1 MRIVLWKADL
11 WLGLNFARPEVTRF
25 APFRTFKAYQ
35 RCMFDNVM
43 RFPSI
48 SCLTF
53 IGSLLVATV
62 SFASTTELTSDSTML
77 QMSTQELFVE
87 GSILMEEGF
96 WHEAERV
103 WSVATERSPNNR
115 VYKYKHG
122 LCHLAIAEDWR
133 MASEVLGEAVEGSL
147 TSKYD
152 PFNQRQSLPPF
163 EALLFLAEA
172 KRRLGEFSQAKTH
185 IEKFNRKAGRKHNY
199 AGLAEH
205 MLADIDFAEGQLAN
219 PTSTGIMALNVN
231 DDSDESRPMLTVDG
245 RTLFFSSNRSRANG
259 SNHGRR
265 EPNSLEHYDDVY
277 RSHLLP
283 DSTWSEPELLKLG
296 ASYHAVVVGT
306 DAFGE
311 RVVLQDHDG
320 WTYEL
325 KVSSQWERG
334 WTASVPFILG
344 KNQPTQGEV
353 AFFPSKDRIIVSLQS
368 RRGEGGFDLY
378 ECELD
383 DRGRWSKPVSLGDE
397 INSLGN
403 EVSPFVAAD
412 GRTLF
417 FASNGLPSVGG
428 YDIHRA
434 VRNADGSWGA
444 PTPMGVPINSVEDE
458 MSFVMG
464 AKGEIGFFSS
474 RRGDENRDLNLYEA
488 RMNRPSPIEDNVM
501 VMSVDA
507 SEEDFIAGSLI
518 LRDLK
523 SGATIQVVEKCAQ
536 SSLYKFIVPAGGE
549 YVLERAATTNGAG
562 GVTLPAMQ
570 RRISIAADAEPEIVD
585 VAFADLFAP
594 KMDGLDSDG
603 LAGLELP
610 PFTGSIQL
618 VEPEVVG
625 EVVSDVGV
633 EDSAHAD
640 GVEPSEASSLNAEE
654 VEEDVEE
661 EEDAYETTTWTSN
674 VMELSDLKGKWSG
687 IQIGTFKN
695 RPRDSWLLKA
705 GDRFVVER
713 LENGMTRWYAGVSQ
727 DPAETLAA
735 HADLMAIGG
744 FANSLLVRLDN
755 GHRVLTNVDAAER
768 FPTLVLREDSG
779 LDGVAMT
786 QVVSMVGT
794 NMSAPICPLSL
805 DDNLA
810 GEMVLAIQFY
820 SNQVHTGRM
829 SIEPVV
835 TRVLELAQE
844 GKPQLRIEG
853 SASSLQTS
861 RPRGNEGLASDRAEN
876 VRYRLIQRLAY
887 EGLNE
892 GVDYEVEMVK
902 RVQPDGRGLGMNAAD
917 VNPARHQYVRVDVE
931 LR

>member
-1 MRIVLWKADL
+1 MRIVPWKADL

-35 RCMFDNVM
+35 RSMFDNVM

-219 PTSTGIMALNVN
+219 PTSTEIMALNVN

-245 RTLFFSSNRSRANG
+245 RTLFFSSNRSRSNG

-265 EPNSLEHYDDVY
+265 DPNTLAHYDDVY
-277 RSHLLP
+277 RSHLLT
-283 DSTWSEPELLKLG
+283 DSTWSEPELLNLG
-296 ASYHAVVVGT
+296 ANYHAVVVGT

-334 WTASVPFILG
+334 WTASVPFIMG
-344 KNQPTQGEV
+344 KNQPTHGEV
-353 AFFPSKDRIIVSLQS
+353 AFFPSQDRVIVSLQK
-368 RRGEGGFDLY
+368 RRGQGGFDLY

-383 DRGRWSKPVSLGDE
+383 DRGRWSKPVSLGEE

-403 EVSPFVAAD
+403 EVSPYVAAD

-428 YDIHRA
+428 YDIHRS

-444 PTPMGVPINSVEDE
+444 PTTMGVPINSVEDE

-464 AKGEIGFFSS
+464 AKGEIGYFSS
-474 RRGDENRDLNLYEA
+474 RRGAEGRDLNLYEA

-523 SGATIQVVEKCAQ
+523 SGATVQVVDKCAQ
-536 SSLYKFIVPAGGE
+536 SSQYKFIVPAGGE
-549 YVLERAATTNGAG
+549 YVLERAATTDGAG
-562 GVTLPAMQ
+562 RVTLPAMQ
-570 RRISIAADAEPEIVD
+570 RRISIAADAEPEIID
-585 VAFADLFAP
+585 VTYAELFAP
-594 KMDGLDSDG
+594 ELEGLDSEG
-603 LAGLELP
+603 LAGLDLP
-610 PFTGSIQL
+610 PFTGAMML
-618 VEPEVVG
+618 TEPEVDVAAVAEVG
-625 EVVSDVGV
+625 LEDASPSDEVETSD
-633 EDSAHAD
+633 S
-640 GVEPSEASSLNAEE
+640 NALDVEE
-654 VEEDVEE
+654 VEEEETDVE
-661 EEDAYETTTWTSN
+661 TTAWDSN
-674 VMELSDLKGKWSG
+674 VVALADLKGKWSG

-695 RPRDSWLLKA
+695 LPRDSWLLKA

-713 LENGMTRWYAGVSQ
+713 LASGMTRWYAGVSQ
-727 DPAETLAA
+727 DASETLAA
-735 HADLMAIGG
+735 HADLMALGG
-744 FANSLLVRLDN
+744 FANSMLVRLDN
-755 GHRVLTNVDAAER
+755 GRRELMTNDAAER
-768 FPTLVLREDSG
+768 LPTLVLREDEG

-786 QVVSMVGT
+786 QVMSMAGT
-794 NMSAPICPLSL
+794 NMSSPICPLAL
-805 DDNLA
+805 DDNVS
-810 GEMVLAIQFY
+810 GELVLAIQFY

-829 SIEPVV
+829 SIDAVV
-835 TRVLELAQE
+835 SRVLELAQE

-853 SASSLQTS
+853 SASSLPTS
-861 RPRGNEGLASDRAEN
+861 RARGNKGLASDRAEN
-876 VRYRLIQRLAY
+876 VRYRLIQRLAF
-887 EGLNE
+887 EGLSE
-892 GVDYEVEMVK
+892 GKDYDVEMVK
-902 RVQPDGRGLGMNAAD
+902 RVQPDGNGLGMNAAD
-917 VNPARHQYVRVDVE
+917 ANPARHQYVRVDVE